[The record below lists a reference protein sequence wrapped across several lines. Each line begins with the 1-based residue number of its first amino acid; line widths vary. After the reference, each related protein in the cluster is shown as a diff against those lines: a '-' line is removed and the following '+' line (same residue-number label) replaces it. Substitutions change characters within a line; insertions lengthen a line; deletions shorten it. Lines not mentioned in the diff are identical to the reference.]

1 MAKLHFH
8 YSVMN
13 AGKTTQLLQVRHNYI
28 ENGGLVM
35 LFTSA
40 LDDRDGVGKVSSRIG
55 LSADAIP
62 LRHRDDLAAIVGEV
76 HARTPVTVVLIDEV
90 QFMTPEHIWQAAHI
104 VDEFKIPVMTYGL
117 KNNVFGEL
125 FSPAISTLL
134 ALAEDIKEIK
144 QLCHCG
150 RKATM
155 ILRYDPDGTAVKTG
169 EVVEIGG
176 ESRYVSVC
184 RPHWVAGDIGPAR
197 RAALEDGAT
206 AKIACEAA

>member
-28 ENGGLVM
+28 ENGGLVL

-40 LDDRDGVGKVSSRIG
+40 LDDRAGVGRVSSRIG
-55 LSADAIP
+55 LSAEAVP
-62 LRHRDDLAAIVGEV
+62 LRKSDDLRAIVSEI
-76 HARTPVTVVLIDEV
+76 HRKTPVTVVLIDEV
-90 QFMTPEHIWQAAHI
+90 QFLTPEHIWQAAHL
-104 VDEFKIPVMTYGL
+104 VDEFNVPVMTYGL

-125 FSPAISTLL
+125 FSPAICTLL

-155 ILRYDPDGTAVKTG
+155 ILRYDPDGKAVKTG
-169 EVVEIGG
+169 EVIEIGG
-176 ESRYVSVC
+176 ESRYISVC
-184 RPHWVAGDIGPAR
+184 RPHWVEGDIGASR
-197 RAALEDGAT
+197 RAALT
-206 AKIACEAA
+206 CAAA